1 MGSTGI
7 GRRLSGKEAMDIGG
21 ILTEILLD
29 ILPEEIRK
37 TGMGREYFEG
47 KMLGNWFPDLSD
59 DEKVLIRSLT
69 KAVLDKAF
77 PA

>member
-1 MGSTGI
+1 MEPRGI
-7 GRRLSGKEAMDIGG
+7 GHRLSRKEAMDIGE

-59 DEKVLIRSLT
+59 GEKVLIRSLT